1 MLAEDFDGACQ
12 EAMAAGGD
20 LGILEGRTLAL
31 IHPAAM
37 FFLFGATGWAGY
49 LGWQHRR
56 TRTIG
61 EEISALKKALPAPAE
76 GAAAPS
82 TPEIDALVA
91 VRSHRAN
98 HVTSGSASDSWEN
111 LSPRTL
117 SWRRNRVWWRCC
129 ST

>member
-1 MLAEDFDGACQ
+1 
-12 EAMAAGGD
+12 MAAGGD

-31 IHPAAM
+31 IHPAVM

-61 EEISALKKALPAPAE
+61 EEISELKKALPAPAE

-82 TPEIDALVA
+82 TPEIDAMVAVCSPLQSRYPWVCQRQLGEPHPSYALVA
-91 VRSHRAN
+91 MKS
-98 HVTSGSASDSWEN
+98 
-111 LSPRTL
+111 
-117 SWRRNRVWWRCC
+117 RVMVLPLDLPLH
-129 ST
+129 